1 MFPSRRRLL
10 GDRAQLGRWGE
21 RRCERFLKKKGLTT
35 LARNYS
41 CRSGELDLVMV
52 DADRTIVFV
61 EVRSRAD
68 EAFGP
73 AEDTIT
79 PAKRQRLTR
88 AARYFLATHQIEDRP
103 LRFDIVTVILGPRGS
118 PQIRHYEGAF
128 VP

>member
-1 MFPSRRRLL
+1 M
-10 GDRAQLGRWGE
+10 GRWGE
-21 RRCERFLKKKGLTT
+21 RYCERFLKKKGLAT

-41 CRSGELDLVMV
+41 CRSGELDRIMV
-52 DADRTIVFV
+52 DADGTIVFV

-79 PAKRQRLTR
+79 PAKRQRLIR
-88 AARYFLATHQIEDRP
+88 AARYFLAAHQIEDRP
-103 LRFDIVTVILGPRGS
+103 LRFDIVTVILGPRGF
-118 PQIRHYEGAF
+118 PQIRHYERAF